1 MKILT
6 LRKFL
11 IYTCITSIVVYT
23 FSCNGTTNPNQT
35 ASVKFDQYFVRG
47 QQLYETHCSN
57 CHQKTGTGLGRVY
70 PPLNKSDF
78 VDKSPDKVLCV
89 IKNGIAGEL
98 IVNGKVYNQAMK
110 SPGLTDIEIAEIATY
125 IYNSW
130 GREKG
135 IIEVLEVSKVVMKC
149 DSAGIK

>member
-1 MKILT
+1 M
-6 LRKFL
+6 
-11 IYTCITSIVVYT
+11 YT

-47 QQLYETHCSN
+47 QQLYGTHCSN

-78 VDKSPDKVLCV
+78 IDKSPDKVLCV